1 MSAPLLRRPAPAPYF
16 HHFLIFQIPPSG
28 EGSQYFAGAIFRS
41 RFKKR
46 GEGGLN
52 ARSKLALKTQKHRL
66 YVPLETSEEL
76 KLCFLG
82 DKDLT
87 LMSIISL
94 FQLLNADGKQQ
105 SICISEYHLCNNMY
119 IFICSFKFV
128 QISSS
133 YLLCIKIKK

>member
-1 MSAPLLRRPAPAPYF
+1 MFKAGIKDTKTPSLCPIGNFRRAKA
-16 HHFLIFQIPPSG
+16 
-28 EGSQYFAGAIFRS
+28 
-41 RFKKR
+41 
-46 GEGGLN
+46 
-52 ARSKLALKTQKHRL
+52 
-66 YVPLETSEEL
+66 
-76 KLCFLG
+76 LCFLG

-87 LMSIISL
+87 LVSIISL